1 MSYVLSKTNHSN
13 QFVRSKMIVKFRK
26 MLTCASKAHA
36 KDAKIE
42 IFIFHL
48 SYSMFLIV
56 IDREKVL
63 GF

>member
-1 MSYVLSKTNHSN
+1 
-13 QFVRSKMIVKFRK
+13 
-26 MLTCASKAHA
+26 MLICAPRAHA

-42 IFIFHL
+42 IFISHL

>member
-1 MSYVLSKTNHSN
+1 
-13 QFVRSKMIVKFRK
+13 
-26 MLTCASKAHA
+26 MLTFAPKAHP